1 MHIRNRLSVPRNVR
15 MCAILIRLRAQR
27 NVGIHTLARN
37 PILTNP
43 SNTKSGTISLRNRD
57 FCPKSGTFLKNL
69 AKMAKNGNIRGKML
83 HTRNHKNR
91 DMPYFI
97 RRKRGTSR
105 ILAPKIGTVPPK
117 SGRLESMLNPRIAQ
131 RFLQGYNIIHR
142 GYIHRWRQ
150 QREQNHHQS

>member
-1 MHIRNRLSVPRNVR
+1 
-15 MCAILIRLRAQR
+15 MCDLMR
-27 NVGIHTLARN
+27 VKVS
-37 PILTNP
+37 ILTNP
-43 SNTKSGTISLRNRD
+43 SNTKSGTISLKNRD

-117 SGRLESMLNPRIAQ
+117 SGRLESM
-131 RFLQGYNIIHR
+131 G
-142 GYIHRWRQ
+142 
-150 QREQNHHQS
+150 

>member
-1 MHIRNRLSVPRNVR
+1 MFYGMKRDHQNIRIKMIQNACNARPKIVLITCFHNFLTKIPRLTPCVHVWPE
-15 MCAILIRLRAQR
+15 CQIEP
-27 NVGIHTLARN
+27 G
-37 PILTNP
+37 ILTNP
-43 SNTKSGTISLRNRD
+43 SNTKSGTISLKNRD

-117 SGRLESMLNPRIAQ
+117 SGRLESME
-131 RFLQGYNIIHR
+131 LQP
-142 GYIHRWRQ
+142 
-150 QREQNHHQS
+150 

>member
-1 MHIRNRLSVPRNVR
+1 MCPRPRPCLCLCLCYNQQRPQQTVIRREVGVSVL
-15 MCAILIRLRAQR
+15 ILVKVATYNNITASFGVEMDATWR
-27 NVGIHTLARN
+27 
-37 PILTNP
+37 ILTNP
-43 SNTKSGTISLRNRD
+43 SNTKSGTISLKNRD

-117 SGRLESMLNPRIAQ
+117 SGRLESMTLAMHTCQTR
-131 RFLQGYNIIHR
+131 YM
-142 GYIHRWRQ
+142 W
-150 QREQNHHQS
+150 

>member
-1 MHIRNRLSVPRNVR
+1 M
-15 MCAILIRLRAQR
+15 AIELVEYQGHVIY
-27 NVGIHTLARN
+27 
-37 PILTNP
+37 ILTNP
-43 SNTKSGTISLRNRD
+43 SNTKSGTISLKNRD

-117 SGRLESMLNPRIAQ
+117 SGRLESMCKYTSVGVSTQSKLKFITNLGLSYSLPAQ
-131 RFLQGYNIIHR
+131 ALPA
-142 GYIHRWRQ
+142 
-150 QREQNHHQS
+150 